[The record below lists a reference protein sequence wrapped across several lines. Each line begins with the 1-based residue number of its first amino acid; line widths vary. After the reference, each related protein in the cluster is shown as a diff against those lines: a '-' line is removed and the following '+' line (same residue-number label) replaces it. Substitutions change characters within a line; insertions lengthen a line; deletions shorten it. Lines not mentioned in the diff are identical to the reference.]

1 MEGPVEKLMQANRII
16 DSNIYGFS
24 MSRSVVSRNR
34 ISICFERGFMNRKP
48 LGAVLSALMFLILGV
63 RLWGTPAYG
72 EPAPGVLHGTTLD
85 ARGLVTPQVQVTVHS
100 VDDNADRVVVSD
112 GQGNFVVGNLKP
124 GHYQLIANKQGLASS
139 QVTYLAVAAGDDL
152 RFDLRLTGSASGGSP
167 STATTPPTPPAAD
180 PDSPSALTKEI
191 DEMKEGMDAMRARM
205 EELEAK
211 LKAAPSEQP
220 AAAPAESS
228 SVAAISP
235 QGQAPTE
242 SSTAAPA
249 AAPASTCCDAEVTT
263 KSAPFSFDNTWENNT
278 PRTKD
283 TPLATKYFTPEI
295 RVDTNFIESYNQPKD
310 HTMGGSTESFRNGEV
325 QLEQMSVGGDLR
337 IDNVRA
343 RLLTMA
349 GLFATTTPRNDGSA
363 GVGQWNL
370 NDAYKYFS
378 EAWGGYHFN
387 VSHGLNIDYG
397 IFVSYIG
404 LFSYYNFDN
413 WTYQPSYVSSN
424 TPWFFNGVRIQWF
437 PTDKLKIEPWIINGW
452 QSYAKYNGH
461 PGLGGQIKWIPRE
474 WLSFVFNNY
483 GMGTDELGIPGRSR
497 IHTDDSMEVRYYNQ
511 PENLGLDK
519 LAFTVTGD
527 LGCEYGG
534 SAPGTVTACWGDK
547 NGHPKQSFAG
557 WMLYNRAWFHK
568 DLFAMTIG
576 GGAMDN
582 PGRYLTLL
590 PPINGATS
598 VSGSPY
604 FPEGPGLPYKAWDS
618 TITFDYMP
626 SQFITFRF
634 ETGYRY
640 ASVPYFSGRQGITPP
655 GGNVGPVANNGSVGT
670 ASSYLCTNG
679 TTSAVSAFSP
689 SGNGFAADNVGN
701 AIGASCLSQYGSG
714 WSAWSPDLRHNQWN
728 STIAV
733 MVKF

>member
-1 MEGPVEKLMQANRII
+1 
-16 DSNIYGFS
+16 
-24 MSRSVVSRNR
+24 
-34 ISICFERGFMNRKP
+34 
-48 LGAVLSALMFLILGV
+48 
-63 RLWGTPAYG
+63 
-72 EPAPGVLHGTTLD
+72 
-85 ARGLVTPQVQVTVHS
+85 
-100 VDDNADRVVVSD
+100 
-112 GQGNFVVGNLKP
+112 
-124 GHYQLIANKQGLASS
+124 
-139 QVTYLAVAAGDDL
+139 
-152 RFDLRLTGSASGGSP
+152 LT
-167 STATTPPTPPAAD
+167 
-180 PDSPSALTKEI
+180 I
-191 DEMKEGMDAMRARM
+191 
-205 EELEAK
+205 
-211 LKAAPSEQP
+211 
-220 AAAPAESS
+220 
-228 SVAAISP
+228 
-235 QGQAPTE
+235 
-242 SSTAAPA
+242 
-249 AAPASTCCDAEVTT
+249 
-263 KSAPFSFDNTWENNT
+263 N
-278 PRTKD
+278 
-283 TPLATKYFTPEI
+283 
-295 RVDTNFIESYNQPKD
+295 
-310 HTMGGSTESFRNGEV
+310 
-325 QLEQMSVGGDLR
+325 
-337 IDNVRA
+337 
-343 RLLTMA
+343 

-387 VSHGLNIDYG
+387 VSHGLNVDFG

-424 TPWFFNGVRIQWF
+424 TPWFFNGIRIQWF

-452 QSYAKYNGH
+452 QSYAKYNGY
-461 PGLGGQIKWIPRE
+461 PGLGGQIKWIPKE

-497 IHTDDSMEVRYYNQ
+497 IHTDDSAEVRYYNQ
-511 PENLGLDK
+511 PENLGISK
-519 LAFTVTGD
+519 MAFTVTGD

-534 SAPGTVTACWGDK
+534 SSPATMTNCHNDK

-557 WMLYNRAWFHK
+557 WMLYDRTWFHR

-590 PPINGATS
+590 PPINGATA

-618 TITFDYMP
+618 TVTFDYMP

-640 ASVPYFSGRQGITPP
+640 ASVPYFSGREGITPP

-670 ASSYLCTNG
+670 AASYLCTNG
-679 TTSAVSAFSP
+679 STSAVSSFSP
-689 SGNGFAADNVGN
+689 SGSGFAIDNTGG
-701 AIGASCLSQYGSG
+701 AIATACSTQFGSG
-714 WSAWSPDLRHNQWN
+714 WTAWSPDLRHNQWN